1 MEETP
6 WAMVQRMRG
15 EAAPFEQIVLALQ
28 KAGLAREDIELLL
41 KGAPELA
48 PPPLIAPVKL
58 EPIDVSVSASTWRWV
73 GIVGAEGAAAIGA
86 FAWASGEVWGAA
98 VAGLGAVGT
107 AALLVPELK
116 TGLRRTLKKLGAVNF
131 FVGMMPALNVLISGW
146 HAWNIPFTVAFL
158 TSVPLMVW
166 ASISGERLKGL
177 KDFAKGATVFE
188 HHDVQFVVAAPES
201 PTVAPGETVEVVVI
215 AQNCVDADRK
225 LLIEVLGDP
234 QSVLAERGQTHSLL
248 PGCVVRFVV
257 PLRPQPLAPKVFT
270 ATIGLLGVGDAAG
283 PRVRLAKGAEWVAP
297 STALRTNLVGA
308 IAFAAVGVGS
318 FALGS
323 NGSIRIKVDTDKPF
337 VDVPRTTQVTTL
349 YQPTDA
355 ELKAAAK
362 S

>member
-1 MEETP
+1 
-6 WAMVQRMRG
+6 V
-15 EAAPFEQIVLALQ
+15 AL
-28 KAGLAREDIELLL
+28 GGDC
-41 KGAPELA
+41 
-48 PPPLIAPVKL
+48 
-58 EPIDVSVSASTWRWV
+58 
-73 GIVGAEGAAAIGA
+73 GAEGAAAIGA

-116 TGLRRTLKKLGAVNF
+116 TGLRRTLKKLGAVTSRRNDAGAERADQRLARVEHSVHRRVPH
-131 FVGMMPALNVLISGW
+131 VGAVDGL
-146 HAWNIPFTVAFL
+146 
-158 TSVPLMVW
+158 

-257 PLRPQPLAPKVFT
+257 PLRASAPGAESVHRHHR
-270 ATIGLLGVGDAAG
+270 LLGVGDAAG
-283 PRVRLAKGAEWVAP
+283 PASAWRKARSGSLRPPPCGPTSLERSPSRPSALARSRSARTDRFGSK
-297 STALRTNLVGA
+297 STRTSRSSMCRG
-308 IAFAAVGVGS
+308 
-318 FALGS
+318 
-323 NGSIRIKVDTDKPF
+323 R
-337 VDVPRTTQVTTL
+337 PRSRRCTSR
-349 YQPTDA
+349 PTPT
-355 ELKAAAK
+355 
-362 S
+362 